1 MTALVN
7 TVVVIAKEPLAGRV
21 KTRLAPP
28 LTADTAA
35 DVAAAALRDTL
46 ACVERAPARERVLCF
61 AGDPTGW
68 APPGWRV
75 VAQPTSGGLDVRLVA
90 AFAAV
95 RGPAVLVG
103 MDTPQLRPE
112 HLARFDP
119 ARYDACLGP
128 ATDGGFWAIGFAD
141 PTNAAGILGVPMS
154 TARTGAVQLGRLR
167 DLGLRVQLL
176 DELTDVDDIA
186 SAAVVAGLAPRSRFA
201 AHLLAALDEDVA

>member
-1 MTALVN
+1 MN
-7 TVVVIAKEPLAGRV
+7 TLVVIAKAPLAGRV

-35 DVAAAALRDTL
+35 DVAAAALRRH
-46 ACVERAPARERVLCF
+46 ARVCSSAPPAPRAGAVLSPAI
-61 AGDPTGW
+61 PTGW
-68 APPGWRV
+68 APPGWRGRRP
-75 VAQPTSGGLDVRLVA
+75 ADVRLPRTVRLVSRVCCRTWACRTGGYGHA
-90 AFAAV
+90 AAAPGTPRQV
-95 RGPAVLVG
+95 RSGA
-103 MDTPQLRPE
+103 LRRP
-112 HLARFDP
+112 P
-119 ARYDACLGP
+119 GP

-201 AHLLAALDEDVA
+201 AQLLAALDEDVA